1 MTKAPYA
8 QVARR
13 HRSGGGDRLY
23 VSSEDRPRVR
33 TVHAEVSHWPWPGD
47 EGKGATRGK

>member
-8 QVARR
+8 QVARW

-33 TVHAEVSHWPWPGD
+33 TVHAEVSHL
-47 EGKGATRGK
+47 ALARR